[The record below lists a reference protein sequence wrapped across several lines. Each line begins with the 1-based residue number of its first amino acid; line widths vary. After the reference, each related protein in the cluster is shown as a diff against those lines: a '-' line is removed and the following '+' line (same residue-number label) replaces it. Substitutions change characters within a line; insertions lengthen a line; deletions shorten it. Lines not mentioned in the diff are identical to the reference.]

1 MNKLVNFLSGCAV
14 AGLLVVSSTAIA
26 AETVVPFA
34 PVPLNTSG
42 KNIGYLKRGSYL
54 VNVVANCGSCHST
67 VVYKVG
73 TDPFKG
79 DAVEIN
85 AETYLSGGK
94 KYAKDTITSTN
105 LTPDASG
112 KPAGLTLKQFKAAM
126 TKGTDP
132 EDATKLIPI
141 HPWPIYK
148 NMTTYDLTSIY
159 TYLLSIPSLE
169 MPVVTT
175 PPPATGT
182 TPPVTGTTPAAGTTT
197 PAMSH

>member
-1 MNKLVNFLSGCAV
+1 MNKTVNFLSGFAI
-14 AGLLVVSSTAIA
+14 AGLLVVSNTAIA
-26 AETVVPFA
+26 AEAIVSA

-42 KNIGYLKRGSYL
+42 KNISYVKRGSYL
-54 VNVVANCGSCHST
+54 VNTVANCGSCHST

-79 DAVEIN
+79 DPVEIN
-85 AETYLSGGK
+85 AATYLSGGK

-112 KPAGLTLKQFKAAM
+112 KPAGLTFKQFQAAM

-132 EDATKLIPI
+132 EDTTKLISI

-148 NMTTYDLTSIY
+148 NMTTYDLASIY
-159 TYLLSIPSLE
+159 DYLRSIPSLE
-169 MPVVTT
+169 MPVVA
-175 PPPATGT
+175 AT
-182 TPPVTGTTPAAGTTT
+182 AGTTT
-197 PAMSH
+197 PATGTPVVTAP